1 VVTAQSRPLERSSTA
16 SQVAQCVRGQIARGE
31 LAPGDRIVELNLARD
46 LGVSRSPIRE
56 ALGQLEL
63 EGLVESIPYRGAYV
77 RRLDAVR
84 FRQLLEFRLALEE
97 FAVRRLARCIDAT
110 GLERLRSA
118 LERIAERARASD
130 FEGAI
135 AADLSLHEMLVEL
148 AGNEPLRGAYR
159 AMINEFRLY
168 IRLTSR
174 HYASIAELASE
185 HDDLLRALEARKPS
199 GAALA
204 LRRHIVHGVDDVLEE
219 LS

>member
-1 VVTAQSRPLERSSTA
+1 M
-16 SQVAQCVRGQIARGE
+16 RGQIARGE

-77 RRLDAVR
+77 RRLDAAR

-97 FAVRRLARCIDAT
+97 FAVRRLARRIDAT
-110 GLERLRSA
+110 ELERLRGA
-118 LERIAERARASD
+118 LERVAERARASD

-174 HYASIAELASE
+174 HYASIAELATE
-185 HDDLLRALEARKPS
+185 HDDLLRALETRKPS

-204 LRRHIVHGVDDVLEE
+204 LRRHIVHGVDDVLKE